1 MHVLCWCRFKCFV
14 FPVYLLYVSYSIDI
28 CTVAIKY
35 ISQIFCILTKMDV
48 IARTISVRI
57 LKPITI
63 TINYFSFLT
72 LFDLGF
78 Q

>member
-48 IARTISVRI
+48 TARTISVR
-57 LKPITI
+57 I